1 MIALE
6 RWQGGRYLSRRRV
19 VRLRSELRI
28 HLPKEGR
35 MRRLFWLVLIGIALS
50 GGFAGLGGLQNGF
63 DQKKLG
69 SLLSGIFS
77 NASKRQDP
85 TAPPPPR
92 GSDTIRI
99 ATFNIRVFG
108 EAKLNDAEAMLAI
121 VAILR
126 NFDLIAIQEVRAISQ
141 DIVPQLV
148 ALLNADGKSHYD
160 YAVGPRLG
168 RTSSKEQY
176 AFLFDQASIEIDR
189 YQLYTI
195 DDPDRLLHRPPL
207 VGWFRA
213 RGPLPQQAFTFS
225 LVTVHTDPDEVD
237 LELDVLDDVFY
248 KVRDDGRNEDDVIM
262 LGDFNASE
270 SHLRQ
275 LGQVPG
281 LGKVVIGQTPTN
293 TLRNAQYDNILFHQT
308 ATSEFTGRGGVFDF
322 LREYNLS
329 LQQAERISDH
339 LPVWAEFSVYE
350 GGRPGAIAAL
360 PGQVR

>member
-1 MIALE
+1 
-6 RWQGGRYLSRRRV
+6 
-19 VRLRSELRI
+19 
-28 HLPKEGR
+28 
-35 MRRLFWLVLIGIALS
+35 MRRLLWLILVGLATF
-50 GGFAGLGGLQNGF
+50 GGFAGWGSLQNGF

-69 SLLSGIFS
+69 GFLSGIFS
-77 NASKRQDP
+77 NVSRNQDP

-92 GSDTIRI
+92 GNDTIRI

-108 EAKLNDAEAMLAI
+108 ENKLNDADAMQAI

-126 NFDLIAIQEVRAISQ
+126 NFDLIAIQEVRAVSQ
-141 DIVPQLV
+141 DVVPHLV

-160 YAVGPRLG
+160 YAIGPRLG
-168 RTSSKEQY
+168 RTNSKEQY
-176 AFLFDQASIEIDR
+176 AFIFEQASIEIDR

-237 LELDVLDDVFY
+237 LELDVLDDVFF

-270 SHLRQ
+270 NHLRQ
-275 LGQVPG
+275 LGQIAG
-281 LGKVVIGQTPTN
+281 LAKVVIGQTPTN

-322 LREYNLS
+322 LRDYNLS
-329 LQQAERISDH
+329 LEQAQRISDH

-350 GGRPGAIAAL
+350 GGRAGAIASR
-360 PGQVR
+360 PGQAR